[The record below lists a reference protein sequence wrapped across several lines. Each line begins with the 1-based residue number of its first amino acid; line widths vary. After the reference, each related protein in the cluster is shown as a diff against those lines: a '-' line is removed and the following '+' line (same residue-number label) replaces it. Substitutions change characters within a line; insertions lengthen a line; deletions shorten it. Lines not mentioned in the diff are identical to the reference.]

1 MKILFLTKYTSKGA
15 NSRYRSYNYKKWF
28 EKEGVEAS
36 YSPLFNDFYFRYLH
50 GNILMKN
57 MVALWCMIKRVFY
70 LFFHIQKY
78 DHVVIEYELFP
89 KLPLGFELFFLKK
102 IKSFSLDFDD
112 NISAN
117 YAGTSLQNKIPELMK
132 LAKFVTVGNHWY
144 ISEFQGNL
152 IYLPTVIDLDK
163 YPLYSLQKEND
174 AKEIVWMGSPS
185 TTKHF
190 KLVDKALGRLSE
202 KYDFTLKVI
211 GGKVELDKRI
221 KTKFEDWSAQTEN
234 KDLAES
240 TIGIMPLE
248 NSYWEMG
255 KCGFKLIQYMA
266 SGIPVVASPLPANR
280 GIVTSDVG
288 FTAESEDEW
297 YEKLSLLLESFEL
310 RQKMGQAGRKRVEES
325 YSYQVWGKKYV
336 ELLKNN
342 I

>member
-1 MKILFLTKYTSKGA
+1 
-15 NSRYRSYNYKKWF
+15 
-28 EKEGVEAS
+28 
-36 YSPLFNDFYFRYLH
+36 
-50 GNILMKN
+50 
-57 MVALWCMIKRVFY
+57 
-70 LFFHIQKY
+70 
-78 DHVVIEYELFP
+78 
-89 KLPLGFELFFLKK
+89 
-102 IKSFSLDFDD
+102 
-112 NISAN
+112 
-117 YAGTSLQNKIPELMK
+117 
-132 LAKFVTVGNHWY
+132 
-144 ISEFQGNL
+144 
-152 IYLPTVIDLDK
+152 
-163 YPLYSLQKEND
+163 
-174 AKEIVWMGSPS
+174 MGSPS

-221 KTKFEDWSAQTEN
+221 KTKFEDWNAQTEN

-280 GIVTSDVG
+280 DIVTSDVG